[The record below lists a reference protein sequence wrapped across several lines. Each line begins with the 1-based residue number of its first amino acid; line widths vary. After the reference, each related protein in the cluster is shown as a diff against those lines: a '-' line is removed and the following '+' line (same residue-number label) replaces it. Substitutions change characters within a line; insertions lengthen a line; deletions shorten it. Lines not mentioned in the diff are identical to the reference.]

1 MSENKLLII
10 DDEEDMLEGLKRV
23 LSYEL
28 YDVDVDVC
36 CEPSSAMTMLQEKA
50 HDLVLLDLRMPG
62 EDGLDILQRIKKLDS
77 CITVIMMTA
86 YGSIEVAVQAIKM
99 GAYDFISKPF
109 NMEDLL
115 RLLRK
120 ALERNQLIRENRS
133 LRERISQNSGLGGLV
148 GQSPAMQKLFESI
161 RSIAN
166 TDYAVLIRGES
177 GTGKELVARAVH
189 DLSPRG
195 RRGLV
200 TVNCPAIPEHLL
212 ESQLFGHKRG
222 AFTGALQDQKGLFEE
237 AHGSSLLLD
246 EIADIP
252 VSVQTKLL
260 RFLQEKEIRPL
271 GAKADVR
278 VDVRILSTTNQDLE
292 QKIADKSFRE
302 DLFYRLN
309 VITINTPT
317 LEEIREDIP
326 FIADHFTRQV
336 CSELGAERKQFSPE
350 AMELLMHR
358 KWPGNVRELRNFVR
372 RVIVFTSGEV
382 IGTSDI
388 NTVEDRPG
396 DTAVSGEI
404 KSDIPVEPYSQ
415 ARERVLQRF
424 STEYVDHLLEK
435 TGGNISKGARLA
447 GLSRVALQKILR
459 RTGVDPE
466 NYRRN

>member
-23 LSYEL
+23 LGYEL
-28 YDVDVDVC
+28 NDVEVDVC
-36 CEPSSAMTMLQEKA
+36 SEPSSALRILQEKV

-120 ALERNQLIRENRS
+120 ALERNQLLRENRS
-133 LRERISQNSGLGGLV
+133 LRDRISQNSGLGGLV
-148 GQSPAMQKLFESI
+148 GQSPAMGKLFESI

-195 RRGLV
+195 RRGPV

-212 ESQLFGHKRG
+212 ESQLFGHKKG
-222 AFTGALQDQKGLFEE
+222 AFTGALNDQKGLFEE

-271 GAKADVR
+271 GAKADVQ
-278 VDVRILSTTNQDLE
+278 VDVRILSTTNQNLE
-292 QKIADKSFRE
+292 QKIVDKSFRE

-309 VITINTPT
+309 VITINTPS

-326 FIADHFTRQV
+326 LIADHFTRQV
-336 CSELGAERKQFSPE
+336 CSELVVERKQFSPE
-350 AMELLMHR
+350 AMEVLMQR

-382 IGTSDI
+382 IGISDI
-388 NTVEDRPG
+388 KAVEDRPG
-396 DTAVSGEI
+396 DAAVSGQI
-404 KSDIPVEPYSQ
+404 KANAPLEPYSQ

-424 STEYVDHLLEK
+424 STEYVEHLLEK